1 MEIQLKFIFIQSV
14 GKVRSAF
21 QTSSTSTIIK
31 VATIDKSLIT
41 RNKKI
46 RYTST
51 LGHDDNQFRF
61 FIQLHIA
68 DLVRSWLENFK
79 CKHHL
84 LNYSIKYW
92 KLTTTVH
99 QIPCIHQLQI
109 ISSVDGVDCYFKSR
123 IRMAGFSKYDFHK
136 LENLAIVAPSITRWS
151 ADQLTFI
158 MCVGTTWPLSS
169 YRGSFCNM
177 TNNKTSQHYI
187 GNNWSTKSLPEL
199 VVSYDLSS
207 GP

>member
-1 MEIQLKFIFIQSV
+1 MQFMNRHSMEIQLKFIFIQSV

-21 QTSSTSTIIK
+21 QTSSTSTIVK

-109 ISSVDGVDCYFKSR
+109 ISSVILHLPG
-123 IRMAGFSKYDFHK
+123 
-136 LENLAIVAPSITRWS
+136 RWS
-151 ADQLTFI
+151 GLLLQVKDQNGRVFQVRLPQIGEPCHCSTVDNTVVRRPAD
-158 MCVGTTWPLSS
+158 V
-169 YRGSFCNM
+169 
-177 TNNKTSQHYI
+177 HYVRR
-187 GNNWSTKSLPEL
+187 NHLASV
-199 VVSYDLSS
+199 VVSGQLL
-207 GP
+207 